1 MLRLHT
7 LGRRGRSTAV
17 FFLASTLTLGLIAAT
32 TGSARAAAGLDASRF
47 TATPLQP
54 AEVIHGLKS
63 RTARIAESD
72 AGLLRRND
80 ARLVNVVVKLDY
92 DSVAAYRGGIPGL
105 RATSPAKTGKDLDE
119 NARAVRAYT
128 RHVVAYE
135 RGMRRAIEAAVPSAR
150 IHAAFRTVYGGL
162 AIRLPANQARKL
174 LQVRGVA
181 AVQHDALR
189 QLQTDATP
197 QFVGATQVWPSLGGR
212 HRAGEGVIVGVL
224 DSGIW
229 PNHPSFADPGISHPG
244 GSYACE
250 FGDGTNPELGAP
262 FACNDKLIGAHALVD
277 TYMTFIGAAV
287 GEFCDN
293 DTGEC
298 SARDADG
305 HGTHTASTAAGSPT
319 DASIFGINRG
329 SISGMAPGAHVIA
342 YRVCLDLGC
351 FETDSMAAVE
361 QAIEDGVDVVNFSI
375 GGGASPY
382 SDPVELGFLDAYDAG
397 ILVNASAGNSGPG
410 ASTADH
416 AGGWVNTVGAS
427 TSNRHFLTTVQLGS
441 SGGASAN
448 VVGASVT
455 TGIASATPVIRATDI
470 VGYTDEGCLQPFPA
484 GAAAGK
490 VVVCKGSF
498 SRNLRSYNVFQAGG
512 AGMLLHGITRDLFTD
527 NFWVPTVMLS
537 PAQGDVL
544 QDFLNDNTAETARW
558 STGTATAVR
567 SDVMTNFSSR
577 GPVGDWIKPDVTAP
591 GMEILAGT
599 TPDPHDEAVFSGPP
613 GEHFQAISGTS
624 MSSPHAAGVSALV
637 KDAHPD
643 WTPGQI
649 KSALMTSSVQ
659 DVLKE
664 DGVTSTDAF
673 DRGAGSIRANRAVNP
688 TVTFDVTTAQYV
700 AAAAN
705 PLGRIHVNLPSVS
718 APTMPGIV
726 TTTRRMKNVSG
737 RSQELDV
744 ETEAPEDAR
753 IIVRP
758 REVAVRAGG
767 TAEIRITIDGSD
779 LDEGQYFG
787 EITLDPERRG
797 ATDVVIPVAFY
808 KQQGAVTLTNT
819 CDPTSIPRGTSTDCR
834 VMAENFAPVAA
845 EVDLEVEAKS
855 ARNGRVVRNAIRN
868 VSAPGVVGPNGL
880 TWSGTLSPALAPAVT
895 GITEVDPPFFGYIPL
910 ALFGVAP
917 IDGMGDEDIANLGVS
932 EFEFGTETYDTVGMV
947 TNGYAVVGG
956 GDSEDIDFVPQT
968 FPDPAAPNNVL
979 APFWSDLNLSAGGE
993 MRAAELTDGTTN
1005 WIVLEWTQ
1013 APVFSNTSQRQ
1024 TFQIWIET
1032 AATGESVTFTYGP
1045 VTTSVADPANTG
1057 AENRDGSSGVNL
1069 GRLPETGEEFS
1080 ITTAPPQAGGNVTI
1094 DYEFFGANP
1103 GLFDLVASLTSN
1115 VTPGVTVAQERVTV
1129 TGGGGGDD
1137 DED

>member
-1 MLRLHT
+1 
-7 LGRRGRSTAV
+7 
-17 FFLASTLTLGLIAAT
+17 
-32 TGSARAAAGLDASRF
+32 
-47 TATPLQP
+47 
-54 AEVIHGLKS
+54 
-63 RTARIAESD
+63 
-72 AGLLRRND
+72 
-80 ARLVNVVVKLDY
+80 
-92 DSVAAYRGGIPGL
+92 
-105 RATSPAKTGKDLDE
+105 
-119 NARAVRAYT
+119 
-128 RHVVAYE
+128 
-135 RGMRRAIEAAVPSAR
+135 
-150 IHAAFRTVYGGL
+150 
-162 AIRLPANQARKL
+162 
-174 LQVRGVA
+174 
-181 AVQHDALR
+181 
-189 QLQTDATP
+189 
-197 QFVGATQVWPSLGGR
+197 
-212 HRAGEGVIVGVL
+212 
-224 DSGIW
+224 
-229 PNHPSFADPGISHPG
+229 
-244 GSYACE
+244 
-250 FGDGTNPELGAP
+250 
-262 FACNDKLIGAHALVD
+262 
-277 TYMTFIGAAV
+277 
-287 GEFCDN
+287 
-293 DTGEC
+293 
-298 SARDADG
+298 
-305 HGTHTASTAAGSPT
+305 
-319 DASIFGINRG
+319 
-329 SISGMAPGAHVIA
+329 
-342 YRVCLDLGC
+342 
-351 FETDSMAAVE
+351 
-361 QAIEDGVDVVNFSI
+361 
-375 GGGASPY
+375 
-382 SDPVELGFLDAYDAG
+382 
-397 ILVNASAGNSGPG
+397 
-410 ASTADH
+410 
-416 AGGWVNTVGAS
+416 VNTVGAS
-427 TSNRHFLTTVQLGS
+427 TSNRHFLTTVELGS

-470 VGYTDEGCLQPFPA
+470 AGYTDEGCLQPFPA

-490 VVVCKGSF
+490 IVVCEGSF
-498 SRNLRSYNVFQAGG
+498 SRNLRAYNVFQAGG
-512 AGMLLHGITRDLFTD
+512 AGMLLHGITKDLFTD

-544 QDFLNDNTAETARW
+544 QDFLDDNTAETARW
-558 STGTATAVR
+558 STGTATAVQG
-567 SDVMTNFSSR
+567 DVMTNFSSR

-599 TPDPHDEAVFSGPP
+599 TPDPHDEAIFSGPP

-664 DGVTSTDAF
+664 DGVTSTDPF

-705 PLGRIHVNLPSVS
+705 PLGRIHVNLPSVN

-726 TTTRRMKNVSG
+726 TTTRTMKNVSG
-737 RSQELDV
+737 RSQVLDV
-744 ETEAPEDAR
+744 ETEAPEGAG
-753 IIVRP
+753 ITVRP
-758 REVAVRAGG
+758 REVVVGAGG

-787 EITLDPERRG
+787 QITLDPERRG
-797 ATDVVIPVAFY
+797 ATDVVIPVAFH

-819 CDPTSIPRGTSTDCR
+819 CDPTSIPSGTSTDCR
-834 VMAENFAPVAA
+834 VKAENFASVAA
-845 EVDLEVEAKS
+845 EVDLEVEARS
-855 ARNGRVVRNAIRN
+855 AQNGRVVRNVIRN
-868 VSAPGVVGPNGL
+868 VSAPGVAGPDGL
-880 TWSGTLSPALAPAVT
+880 TWSGTLSPALAPALT
-895 GITEVDPPFFGYIPL
+895 GITEVDPPFLGYIPL

-947 TNGYAVVGG
+947 TNGYAVLGG

-993 MRAAELTDGTTN
+993 MRAAELTDGTTD

-1013 APVFSNTSQRQ
+1013 VPVFSNTSQRE

-1094 DYEFFGANP
+1094 DYEFFGAYP
-1103 GLFDLVASLTSN
+1103 GQFDLVASLTSN

-1129 TGGGGGDD
+1129 TGAGD